1 MSDPH
6 FKTNNSFVNTSF
18 RILDTIF
25 LQFVE
30 EGFKVSAG
38 LLLLEEDNYK
48 STNDV
53 KAYCGNFRTRLH
65 QLNELEPLA
74 FLDLVA

>member
-6 FKTNNSFVNTSF
+6 FKTNSSFLNTSF

-30 EGFKVSAG
+30 EGFKV
-38 LLLLEEDNYK
+38 
-48 STNDV
+48 
-53 KAYCGNFRTRLH
+53 
-65 QLNELEPLA
+65 
-74 FLDLVA
+74 